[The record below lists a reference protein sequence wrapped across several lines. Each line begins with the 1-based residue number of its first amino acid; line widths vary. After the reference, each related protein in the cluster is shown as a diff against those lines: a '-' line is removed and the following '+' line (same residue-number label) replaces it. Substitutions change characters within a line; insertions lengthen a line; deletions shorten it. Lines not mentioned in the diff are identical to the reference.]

1 MATRRGEVLELAVLG
16 VLHDSPL
23 HGYELRK
30 RLGAVLGPLHQISY
44 GSLYPRLK
52 DLENRGLLT
61 ATETDGGP
69 RARARIVYQLTPEGK
84 ERLQTLLDD
93 SGPDAW
99 DDQVFGVRYAFF
111 GRTRAEVRLRV
122 LEGRRS
128 RLEEQVATLRASLS
142 RTRDRL
148 DTYTTELQQH
158 GLESAQREVRW
169 LDELIASERSRP
181 ASSAA
186 MNSPASTTSQDS

>member
-1 MATRRGEVLELAVLG
+1 MTRRSEVLDLAVLG

-30 RLGAVLGPLHQISY
+30 RLGAVLGPLHSISY

-52 DLENRGLLT
+52 DLEARGLLT
-61 ATETDGGP
+61 ATEADGGP

-84 ERLQTLLDD
+84 EQLQRLLDD
-93 SGPDAW
+93 TGPEAW

-111 GRTRAEVRLRV
+111 GRTRSEVRLRV

-128 RLEEQVATLRASLS
+128 RLEEQVATLRGNLT

-148 DTYTTELQQH
+148 DSYTEELQQH
-158 GLESAQREVRW
+158 GLESVQREVRW

-181 ASSAA
+181 TATAH
-186 MNSPASTTSQDS
+186 NNTSGVENDGQES